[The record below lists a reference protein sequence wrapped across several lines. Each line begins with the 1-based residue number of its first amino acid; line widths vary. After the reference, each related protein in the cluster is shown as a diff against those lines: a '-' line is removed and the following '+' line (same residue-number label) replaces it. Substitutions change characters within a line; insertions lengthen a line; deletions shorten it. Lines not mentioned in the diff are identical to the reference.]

1 MLTELE
7 KIEHLKQKYHNS
19 KRLYTVYQRSGEQ
32 GRYTFTLIYGTDSKQ
47 KAVRFV
53 HKKELDGLFV
63 IAYCARPG
71 DKSSRCVHVSGMQT
85 SLQPSLPTH
94 KPGSVQKTSVKPQ
107 LQPDTH
113 KHTDKQPASTETNV
127 KTTVQGGV

>member
-7 KIEHLKQKYHNS
+7 KIEHLKQKYQDS
-19 KRLYTVYQRSGEQ
+19 KRLYTVYERSGEQ
-32 GRYTFTLIYGTDSKQ
+32 GRYTFTLIYGTDRKQ
-47 KAVRFV
+47 KAIRFV
-53 HKKELDGLFV
+53 HKKELEGLFV

-85 SLQPSLPTH
+85 SLQPSPVQTSLQPSLPTH
-94 KPGSVQKTSVKPQ
+94 KPGSV
-107 LQPDTH
+107 QPDTH
-113 KHTDKQPASTETNV
+113 KHTDKQPSSTETNV